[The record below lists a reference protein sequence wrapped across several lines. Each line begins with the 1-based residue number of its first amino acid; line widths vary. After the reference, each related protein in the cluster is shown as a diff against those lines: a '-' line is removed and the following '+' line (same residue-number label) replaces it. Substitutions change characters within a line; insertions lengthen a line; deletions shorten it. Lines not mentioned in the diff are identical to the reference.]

1 MIGDTYVVV
10 GKYCKNASFHLRGVF
25 VIAKHLCSAHI
36 GRKPFDKL
44 RKRGVVSKDAH
55 PHGPL
60 EGHDHTGRGSDFY
73 CPRVFG
79 VACESC
85 TCSPNAPCPEAY
97 DKTIEIEW
105 VRRDRPSE

>member
-1 MIGDTYVVV
+1 MRDT
-10 GKYCKNASFHLRGVF
+10 
-25 VIAKHLCSAHI
+25 
-36 GRKPFDKL
+36 
-44 RKRGVVSKDAH
+44 H

-85 TCSPNAPCPEAY
+85 TCPPEAPCKDAY

-105 VRRDRPSE
+105 VRRCHGRNRDSGLLQLVGGGESR